1 MAQSGNWI
9 PNLFNWFIGYIF
21 MFIWMYV
28 GMFFGIF
35 GLWQIGLDGTM
46 DVYKNFAPSDVSSA
60 YEGAMSVGG
69 Q

>member
-1 MAQSGNWI
+1 MSC
-9 PNLFNWFIGYIF
+9 FIF
-21 MFIWMYV
+21 MFIWMYI
-28 GMFFGIF
+28 GYFFGFF
-35 GLWQIGLDGTM
+35 GQWQIGLDGTM